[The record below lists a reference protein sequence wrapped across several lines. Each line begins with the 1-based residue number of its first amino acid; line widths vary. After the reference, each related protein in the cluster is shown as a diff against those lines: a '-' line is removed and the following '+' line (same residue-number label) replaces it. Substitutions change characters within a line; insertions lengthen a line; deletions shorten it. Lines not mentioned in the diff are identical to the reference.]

1 MKISERAS
9 TTINPPTERDQPRL
23 VTDEQVELAL
33 DWLRDNAAA
42 IGEAKRQAVQ
52 TEKMVKHIEA
62 LAMKA
67 HSEMPVAAQKREA
80 QASDRYKQAILA
92 EAEAAG
98 AYEAM
103 RSLREAAAL
112 KIEVWRSSNANYR
125 AMKL

>member
-1 MKISERAS
+1 MTDRI
-9 TTINPPTERDQPRL
+9 

-62 LAMKA
+62 LMMKA
-67 HSEMPVAAQKREA
+67 HSALPVAAQKREA
-80 QASDRYKQAILA
+80 QASDRYKTALFA

-103 RSLREAAAL
+103 KSLREAAAL
-112 KIEVWRSSNANYR
+112 KIEVWRTSSANYR
-125 AMKL
+125 SMKL

>member
-1 MKISERAS
+1 MKINERA
-9 TTINPPTERDQPRL
+9 TALPAHEEDRL
-23 VTDEQVELAL
+23 VSDEQVELAL

-62 LAMKA
+62 LTMKM
-67 HSEMPVAAQKREA
+67 HSQLPVSAQKREA
-80 QASDRYKQAILA
+80 QASAAYKLAILA

-98 AYEAM
+98 AYESM